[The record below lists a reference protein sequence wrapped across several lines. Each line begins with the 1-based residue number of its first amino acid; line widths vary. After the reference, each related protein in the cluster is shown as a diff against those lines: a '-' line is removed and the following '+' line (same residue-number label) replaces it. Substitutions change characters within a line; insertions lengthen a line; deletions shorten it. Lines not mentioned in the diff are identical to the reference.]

1 MSQNLPGLPSM
12 SSDDDEEP
20 TVVPTPATPGPS
32 SSQTPATPATSK
44 KRALEGTDVTGTQ
57 KKRARRSGIAK
68 RNVLLWSLFEETDD
82 KKVVMCK
89 INPAC
94 KARIRRTDGSTSG
107 MMSHLTS
114 KHPVDYQIYLKKST
128 EAIKEKVIVNVSVME
143 RIYKKYYEIYF
154 VKLCAMS

>member
-12 SSDDDEEP
+12 SSDDEEP

-32 SSQTPATPATSK
+32 QTPATPSTSK

-57 KKRARRSGIAK
+57 KKRARRSGITK

-82 KKVVMCK
+82 KKVVICK

-94 KARIRRTDGSTSG
+94 KARIRRPDGSTSG

-128 EAIKEKVIVNVSVME
+128 EAIKEKVIVNVPVME
-143 RIYKKYYEIYF
+143 LIYKNYYEIYF

>member
-32 SSQTPATPATSK
+32 RSQTPATPATSK
-44 KRALEGTDVTGTQ
+44 KRALEGKDVTGTQ
-57 KKRARRSGIAK
+57 KKRARRSGITK

-82 KKVVMCK
+82 KKVVICK

-94 KARIRRTDGSTSG
+94 KAMIRRPDGSTSG

>member
-12 SSDDDEEP
+12 SSDDEEP

-32 SSQTPATPATSK
+32 QTPATPSTSK
-44 KRALEGTDVTGTQ
+44 KRALEGTDVIGTQ
-57 KKRARRSGIAK
+57 KKRARRSGITK

-82 KKVVMCK
+82 KKVVICK

-94 KARIRRTDGSTSG
+94 KARIRRPDGSTSG

-128 EAIKEKVIVNVSVME
+128 EAIKEKVIVNVPVIE
-143 RIYKKYYEIYF
+143 QIYKKYYEIYF

>member
-12 SSDDDEEP
+12 SSDDEEP

-32 SSQTPATPATSK
+32 QTPATPSTSK

-94 KARIRRTDGSTSG
+94 KARIRRPDGSTSG

>member
-1 MSQNLPGLPSM
+1 MSQNLPPLPSM
-12 SSDDDEEP
+12 SSDDEEP

-32 SSQTPATPATSK
+32 QTPATPSTSK

-57 KKRARRSGIAK
+57 KKRARRSGITK

-82 KKVVMCK
+82 KKVVICK

-94 KARIRRTDGSTSG
+94 KAMIRRPDGSTSG

>member
-12 SSDDDEEP
+12 SSDDEEP

-32 SSQTPATPATSK
+32 QTPATPSTSK

-57 KKRARRSGIAK
+57 KKRARRSGITK

-82 KKVVMCK
+82 KKVVICK

-94 KARIRRTDGSTSG
+94 KARIRRPDGSTSG

-128 EAIKEKVIVNVSVME
+128 EAIKEKVIVNVPVLE
-143 RIYKKYYEIYF
+143 QIYKKYYEIYF

>member
-12 SSDDDEEP
+12 SSDDEEP

-32 SSQTPATPATSK
+32 QTPATPSTSK

-57 KKRARRSGIAK
+57 KKRARRSGITK

-82 KKVVMCK
+82 KKVVICK

-94 KARIRRTDGSTSG
+94 KARIRRPDGSTSG

-128 EAIKEKVIVNVSVME
+128 EAIKEKVIVNVPVME
-143 RIYKKYYEIYF
+143 QIYKKYYEIYF

>member
-12 SSDDDEEP
+12 SSDDEEP

-32 SSQTPATPATSK
+32 QTPATPSTSK

-57 KKRARRSGIAK
+57 KKRARRSGITK

-82 KKVVMCK
+82 KKVVICK

-94 KARIRRTDGSTSG
+94 KARIRRPDGSTSG

-114 KHPVDYQIYLKKST
+114 KHPVDYQIYLQNSA
-128 EAIKEKVIVNVSVME
+128 EAIKEKVIILNCQ
-143 RIYKKYYEIYF
+143 
-154 VKLCAMS
+154 KLNEFIRSTSKCIS

>member
-1 MSQNLPGLPSM
+1 MSQNLPPLPSM
-12 SSDDDEEP
+12 SSDDEEP

-32 SSQTPATPATSK
+32 QTPATPSTSK

-82 KKVVMCK
+82 KKVVICK

-94 KARIRRTDGSTSG
+94 KARIRRPDGSTSG

>member
-1 MSQNLPGLPSM
+1 MSQNLPPLPSM
-12 SSDDDEEP
+12 SSDDEEP

-57 KKRARRSGIAK
+57 KKRARRSGITK
-68 RNVLLWSLFEETDD
+68 RNVLLCSLFEETDD
-82 KKVVMCK
+82 KYVVICK

-94 KARIRRTDGSTSG
+94 KAMIRRPDGSTSG

-128 EAIKEKVIVNVSVME
+128 EAIKEKVIVNVPVME
-143 RIYKKYYEIYF
+143 LIYKKYYEIYF

>member
-12 SSDDDEEP
+12 SSDDEEP

-32 SSQTPATPATSK
+32 RSQTPATPSTSK

-82 KKVVMCK
+82 KKVVICK

-94 KARIRRTDGSTSG
+94 KARIRRPDGSTSG

>member
-12 SSDDDEEP
+12 SSDDEEP

-32 SSQTPATPATSK
+32 QTPATPSTSK

-57 KKRARRSGIAK
+57 KKRARRSGITK

-82 KKVVMCK
+82 KKVVICK

-94 KARIRRTDGSTSG
+94 KAMIRRPDGSTSG

-114 KHPVDYQIYLKKST
+114 KHPVDYQIYLQKSA
-128 EAIKEKVIVNVSVME
+128 EAIKEKVIVNVPVME
-143 RIYKKYYEIYF
+143 QIYKKYYEIYF
-154 VKLCAMS
+154 VKLSAMS

>member
-1 MSQNLPGLPSM
+1 M
-12 SSDDDEEP
+12 SSDEEP

-32 SSQTPATPATSK
+32 RSQTPATSK
-44 KRALEGTDVTGTQ
+44 KRALEGKDATDTQ

-82 KKVVMCK
+82 KNVVICK

-94 KARIRRTDGSTSG
+94 KAMIRRPDGSTSG

-114 KHPVDYQIYLKKST
+114 KHPVDYQIYLQKSA
-128 EAIKEKVIVNVSVME
+128 EAIKEKVIMKLSVIE
-143 RIYKKYYEIYF
+143 QIYKKYFKIYF

>member
-12 SSDDDEEP
+12 SSDDEEP

-32 SSQTPATPATSK
+32 QTPATPSTSK

-57 KKRARRSGIAK
+57 KKRARRSGITK

-82 KKVVMCK
+82 KKVVICK

-94 KARIRRTDGSTSG
+94 KARIRRPDGSTSG